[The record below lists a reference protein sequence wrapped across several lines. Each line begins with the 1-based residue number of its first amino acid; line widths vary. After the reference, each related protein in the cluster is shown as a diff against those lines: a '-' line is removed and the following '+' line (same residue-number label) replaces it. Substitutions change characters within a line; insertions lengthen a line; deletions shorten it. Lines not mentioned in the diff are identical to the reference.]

1 MENSKLLAILKNL
14 NDAQFDEV
22 VFFLEEKKLLDKSHL
37 SRPVAPIK
45 SAIEV
50 INLLKQY
57 PDRIAQLKKII
68 KEELKFNLDS
78 DELKKTAQIEESKRL
93 KQELEEILSNEDVK
107 NINEEIIRSYHLALK
122 EHRVIEWESELGKI
136 IDHLHKSNL
145 KSSFTP
151 LERFAGF
158 LIKELKKNQGNLS
171 NNLVNRLEQWLNE
184 VIAELNDFR
193 EEIARGINSQNPC
206 LLITVC
212 ENKQKQNYYNIESW
226 FIEDCQTYRNDC
238 QIKAKPIFKSEESY
252 PESKIQDV
260 IRISRNKCYDCESIS
275 QLPIH
280 IFLPIKLM
288 KIDID
293 AWSIQEQPVGRS
305 RRLFGLEHEIMLHSQ
320 DRLNNIY
327 GNDLKNK
334 LKEKWKNVETLLW
347 ETVYSIFEYVDPDDP
362 DALYKKGQID
372 KIVAIKLPQPLSVLQ
387 KNIEI
392 DELFEELIL
401 GSPIPLAL
409 WAREA
414 VDGIDFD
421 KELHDI
427 LEECCYLQ
435 KFPKEIM
442 EKKLKAKRGDM
453 VNHLSLFWDDPKLL
467 PPQHKAMKENNSLW

>member
-1 MENSKLLAILKNL
+1 MENSKLLTILKNL
-14 NDAQFDEV
+14 NDAQFEEV
-22 VFFLEEKKLLDKSHL
+22 VFLLDEEKLLDKSHL
-37 SRPVAPIK
+37 SRPVAPTK

-50 INLLKQY
+50 INLLKPH
-57 PDRIAQLKKII
+57 PDGIDKLEKTLKEKFT
-68 KEELKFNLDS
+68 FNLDI
-78 DELKKTAQIEESKRL
+78 DKIKKTTQIEESKKL
-93 KQELEEILSNEDVK
+93 KQEVEEILSSEDLK
-107 NINEEIIRSYHLALK
+107 NINEEIIRSYHLALN

-136 IDHLHKSNL
+136 VNHLHKSDI

-151 LERFAGF
+151 LERFVGF

-184 VIAELNDFR
+184 IIIELNEFK

-206 LLITVC
+206 LLITIC

-252 PESKIQDV
+252 PESKIQEIV
-260 IRISRNKCYDCESIS
+260 RVSRNKCYECESIS

-288 KIDID
+288 KLDID

-334 LKEKWKNVETLLW
+334 LKEKWDNVETLYW
-347 ETVYSIFEYVDPDDP
+347 ETVSSIFEDVDPDDP

-372 KIVAIKLPQPLSVLQ
+372 KIVAIKWSQPLSILQ

-392 DELFEELIL
+392 DDLFEELIL
-401 GSPIPLAL
+401 CSPIPLAL

-414 VDGIDFD
+414 VDGIDFA
-421 KELHDI
+421 KELHNI
-427 LEECCYLQ
+427 LEECCHLQ
-435 KFPKEIM
+435 KFPKEIK
-442 EKKLKAKRGDM
+442 EKRLKAKRGDM

-467 PPQHKAMKENNSLW
+467 PPQDKAMKKNNSLW